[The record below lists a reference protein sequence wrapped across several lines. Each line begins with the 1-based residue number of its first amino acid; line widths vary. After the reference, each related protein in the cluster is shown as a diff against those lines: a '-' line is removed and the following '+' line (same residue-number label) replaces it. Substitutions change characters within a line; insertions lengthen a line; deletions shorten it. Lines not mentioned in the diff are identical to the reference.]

1 MKGDDIKAQ
10 IVVIEELP
18 SKVNMYVRNPPIG
31 PQRGPIA
38 QVKDVF
44 HKIPCSDAQ
53 GRGTSCPCRLHG
65 SHLYFC
71 GLCHRA
77 DQAD

>member
-1 MKGDDIKAQ
+1 VKGDDIKAQ
-10 IVVIEELP
+10 IVVIVELP
-18 SKVNMYVRNPPIG
+18 SKVNKYVRNPPIG
-31 PQRGPIA
+31 A

-44 HKIPCSDAQ
+44 HKIPYSDAQ
-53 GRGTSCPCRLHG
+53 GRGTSYPCRLHG